1 VSEGAKRMLKP
12 RRESKCRREGREAME
27 RHVNGQEKEQKE
39 RRRMVVKCKKLP
51 EVFSVVVECRDEAE
65 QREMFE
71 RMKEEGRRVRLL
83 VL

>member
-1 VSEGAKRMLKP
+1 MDAEVK
-12 RRESKCRREGREAME
+12 
-27 RHVNGQEKEQKE
+27 GQQEDEKKVG
-39 RRRMVVKCKKLP
+39 RMVVKCRRLP

-71 RMKEEGRRVRLL
+71 RMRAEGRRVRLL